1 VVKYHDKIAISKNQE
16 VKMKLYI
23 FYIFIVLLT
32 ATVIT
37 TYTHAQ
43 KTPQGVTYDA
53 QIVRVNDG
61 DTVVI
66 AAPFLPAP
74 LKPEL
79 AVRIYG
85 VDTPEKGHRAQC
97 PSEDAKGKAATTFTQ
112 NAVTKSKKNQVI
124 LYGWDKF
131 GGRVLGDIVLDG
143 KSLRTALIQNGFA
156 REYFGEAKQSWCN

>member
-1 VVKYHDKIAISKNQE
+1 MFSKE
-16 VKMKLYI
+16 KA
-23 FYIFIVLLT
+23 VLAMLGFLLFFPLGK
-32 ATVIT
+32 AAF
-37 TYTHAQ
+37 AQ
-43 KTPQGVTYDA
+43 KAPQGVTYDA
-53 QIVRVNDG
+53 QIIRVNDG

-66 AAPFLPAP
+66 SAPFLPKP

-97 PSEDAKGKAATTFTQ
+97 PLEDQRGQAASAFTK
-112 NAVTKSKKNQVI
+112 NAVASTQKHQVI

-131 GGRVLGDIVLDG
+131 GGRVLGDMILNGV
-143 KSLRTALIQNGFA
+143 SLRAELIKNGFA

>member
-1 VVKYHDKIAISKNQE
+1 
-16 VKMKLYI
+16 MKLYI
-23 FYIFIVLLT
+23 FLALIIAIVVP
-32 ATVIT
+32 A
-37 TYTHAQ
+37 YAQ
-43 KTPQGVTYDA
+43 KAPQGVVYDA

-66 AAPFLPAP
+66 AAPFLPQP

-85 VDTPEKGHRAQC
+85 VDTPEKGFRAQC
-97 PSEDAKGKAATTFTQ
+97 PSEDARGKAATEFTK
-112 NAVTKSKKNQVI
+112 NAVAKSTKRQVT

-143 KSLRTALIQNGFA
+143 QSLRTAFIQNGYA
-156 REYFGEAKQSWCN
+156 REYYGDAKQSRCN

>member
-1 VVKYHDKIAISKNQE
+1 MKITKI
-16 VKMKLYI
+16 
-23 FYIFIVLLT
+23 LLT
-32 ATVIT
+32 GLLSFACIGNV
-37 TYTHAQ
+37 YAD
-43 KTPQGVTYDA
+43 KTAKGVTYDA

-85 VDTPEKGHRAQC
+85 VDTPEKGFRAQC
-97 PSEDAKGKAATTFTQ
+97 PQEDERGKMATKFTTS
-112 NAVTKSKKNQVI
+112 AVSKATKRQVI

-131 GGRVLGDIVLDG
+131 GGRVLGDIILDG
-143 KSLRTALIQNGFA
+143 QSLRSMLIQNGFA
-156 REYFGEAKQSWCN
+156 REYYGEAKQSWCQ